1 MRRRYIPLPEEVIYE
16 YLGEDEYV
24 IHYDHPSL
32 PAFLVNNMALVVL
45 IPIVGPIFVAFF
57 TTQGL
62 NWTTITIFLILDVI
76 VAILA
81 LRRLSYRYTTYVISN
96 LRLIRVAGILSRKVN
111 SIPWTRMTGL
121 GFEQSAT
128 GRVLGYATIRVES
141 ANEESGLD
149 KFSDIAD
156 PAEFH
161 MHLLNMVAAKSGQS
175 APTEQPPTP
184 TRGERRSF
192 FKKRRERRAQVSR
205 MAQHAQTAPDT
216 LRQPPPPP
224 QRRRQDTPTGPPA
237 TEVVASTV
245 GGWAAAAKSAVR
257 EGLQWPGSTEPGDEE
272 AAPTGEETA
281 AQEQGQVAPGSE
293 EQAPGVPPP
302 PPSPRP
308 PYRRRP
314 DQRAPSKPETIVI
327 PTTSR
332 RSPQRG
338 PRGPQRRGGPSTELP
353 ETPGSDETDDSS
365 PDDD

>member
-1 MRRRYIPLPEEVIYE
+1 MYE
-16 YLGEDEYV
+16 YLAEDEYV

-32 PAFLVNNMALVVL
+32 PAFLVNNIALVVL
-45 IPIVGPIFVAFF
+45 IPIVGPLFVAFL
-57 TTQGL
+57 TAQGL
-62 NWTTITIFLILDVI
+62 NWTTIVIFLILDAI
-76 VAILA
+76 VAVLA

-96 LRLIRVAGILSRKVN
+96 LRLIRVSGILSRKVN

-121 GFEQSAT
+121 GFDQSAT

-141 ANEESGLD
+141 ANEESGLER
-149 KFSDIAD
+149 FSDVAD

-175 APTEQPPTP
+175 APTEHPPTP

-192 FKKRRERRAQVSR
+192 FKKRRERRAMVSR
-205 MAQHAQTAPDT
+205 MAQQAQTPADA
-216 LRQPPPPP
+216 LGRRPPPP
-224 QRRRQDTPTGPPA
+224 RRRPDTPPGPPA
-237 TEVVASTV
+237 TDVVASTV
-245 GGWAAAAKSAVR
+245 ETWAAAAKSAVR
-257 EGLQWPGSTEPGDEE
+257 EGLQWPGSAEPDDDE
-272 AAPTGEETA
+272 AAEAGEEEGAAQQRRAELDAEETA
-281 AQEQGQVAPGSE
+281 PSA
-293 EQAPGVPPP
+293 PPP

-353 ETPGSDETDDSS
+353 ESQGSDEADDA
-365 PDDD
+365 PAGDD